1 MNFDFSDEQRA
12 LQDELRS
19 FLTEQAPVSR
29 SRKALEA
36 AAFDAPLWRQLGELG
51 WLGIAI
57 PEAFGGSGLG
67 PLELALASE
76 EMGRVLAPVPF
87 GSAICGAADLIL
99 SEGAEDQKSRWL
111 PALADGSAIGTLA
124 IAERPGPLGRSDP
137 VGVFDGSRRTGSK
150 IAVPDGVAATFAI
163 VACRP
168 GQGPRWVLAPLAQGG
183 VTRRLTRSVDP
194 SRTVC
199 DIHFERAEGEVLGDA
214 GSLERA
220 LLRMAVYQAFEQI
233 GGADA
238 VFAMTRE
245 YMDVRQA
252 FGKPISSYQALKH
265 RAADIYTAIELARA
279 NAYYAAWALSAGSDE
294 LAEAACCARVS
305 ATQAFQLAATEAI
318 QLHGGIG
325 FTWESDC
332 HVFYRRATWLGGA
345 LGGLNEWRLR
355 LTRALDAQVA

>member
-1 MNFDFSDEQRA
+1 MNFDFSDDQRA

-19 FLTEQAPVSR
+19 FLGEQSPVSR
-29 SRKALEA
+29 SRKALETATADA
-36 AAFDAPLWRQLGELG
+36 ALWRQLGELG
-51 WLGIAI
+51 WLGIAV

-99 SEGAEDQKSRWL
+99 SEGTEEQKARWL
-111 PALADGSAIGTLA
+111 PAVADASAIGTLA
-124 IAERPGPLGRSDP
+124 MAERPGPLALSNPGATYEGARLS
-137 VGVFDGSRRTGSK
+137 GAK
-150 IAVPDGVAATFAI
+150 IAVPDGQAATFAI
-163 VACRP
+163 VAARTD
-168 GQGPRWVLAPLAQGG
+168 QGPRWVLAPLEQAG
-183 VTRRLTRSVDP
+183 VTRRPARSVDP

-199 DIHFERAEGEVLGDA
+199 DLHFERAEAEILGDA

-220 LLRMAVYQAFEQI
+220 LLRTAVYQSFEQI

-305 ATQAFQLAATEAI
+305 ASQAFQLAATEAI

-332 HVFYRRATWLGGA
+332 HLFYRRAKWLGGA
-345 LGGLNEWRLR
+345 LGGLGEWRLR
-355 LTRALDAQVA
+355 LVRALDAQVA